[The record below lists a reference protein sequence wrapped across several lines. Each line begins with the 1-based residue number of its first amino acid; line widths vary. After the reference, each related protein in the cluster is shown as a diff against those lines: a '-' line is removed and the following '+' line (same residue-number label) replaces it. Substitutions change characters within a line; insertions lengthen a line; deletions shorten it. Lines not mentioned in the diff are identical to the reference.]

1 MAEHPETDAPHE
13 PQCDLGFRHYGGFRR
28 YSVFGSSTRSVEAPS
43 RLPCTITGPQ
53 QYIAL
58 SGQMTREHTFV
69 LLFKS
74 LSPASGM
81 HKEVGAPLDE

>member
-13 PQCDLGFRHYGGFRR
+13 PQRDLSFRHYGGCRR
-28 YSVFGSSTRSVEAPS
+28 YLVFQSSTRSVEAPS
-43 RLPCTITGPQ
+43 RLPCTIAGPQ

-58 SGQMTREHTFV
+58 SGKMTRELTFA

-74 LSPASGM
+74 LSPVSGM
-81 HKEVGAPLDE
+81 HKEVCAPLDE